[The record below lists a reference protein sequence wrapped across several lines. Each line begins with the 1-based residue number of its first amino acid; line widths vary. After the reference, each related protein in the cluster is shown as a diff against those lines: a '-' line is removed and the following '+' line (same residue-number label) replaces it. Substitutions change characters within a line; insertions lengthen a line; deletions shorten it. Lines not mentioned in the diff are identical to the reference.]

1 MGRNF
6 SVFELANK
14 KNNFEITK
22 KNLPFSLSPLLPF
35 SPSQIMWNSRTKND
49 LIIEVWEKLDCESV
63 GAKEIE
69 AIETVV
75 RERFGAS
82 AVDSPM
88 ILARLL
94 ADEGAELRHAEI
106 MELAVQRRL
115 ESPYDAMFR
124 NILKFA
130 DFEQTLIS
138 IRRLENL
145 RRKFT
150 QEHDREGL
158 RLMREIAIKGKR
170 RAQMI
175 ADNEKISDEK
185 RAEKQEI
192 AEWLTIWL
200 QNPEIFENWL
210 ILRQN
215 SADFIERF
223 GQV

>member
-1 MGRNF
+1 MF
-6 SVFELANK
+6 K
-14 KNNFEITK
+14 
-22 KNLPFSLSPLLPF
+22 
-35 SPSQIMWNSRTKND
+35 SRTKND

-69 AIETVV
+69 AIETAV
-75 RERFGAS
+75 RDRFGAS

-106 MELAVQRRL
+106 MELDVARRT

-130 DFEQTLIS
+130 DFKQALIS

-145 RRKFT
+145 RRKFLS
-150 QEHDREGL
+150 ENDKEGL
-158 RLMREIAIKGKR
+158 RLVRETALKGKQ

-175 ADNEKISDEK
+175 AGNAKIDKKK
-185 RAEKQEI
+185 RAEKAEI
-192 AEWLTIWL
+192 AEWFTLWM
-200 QNPEIFENWL
+200 QSPEVFENW
-210 ILRQN
+210 IQLRQN
-215 SADFIERF
+215 SKDFKEKF
-223 GQV
+223 GLATENTENTES